1 MALFDFNNKNSAKDL
16 DGGEDQTSIIKLVD
30 SLIES
35 AQKNGA
41 SDIHLDPH
49 EDGILVRMRI
59 DGILQDLYHVPKS
72 IHSEV
77 VSRLKILTGLRTDE
91 HQMAQDGRFRH
102 TFPDNTFVDIRVS
115 ISPTYHGENV
125 VLRLLSDKSQNYT
138 LESLG
143 FSEADQEKIKSA
155 IKKPNGMVLATG
167 PTGSG
172 KTTTLYT
179 LIKMLNSKEISV
191 LTIEDPIEYAIEN
204 VEQIQVNPH
213 AGMTFANGL
222 RTILRQD
229 PNIIMVGEIR
239 DPETATIAVN
249 TALTGTLLLSSLHTN
264 DAATTMPR
272 LMEMGIEPYLV
283 ASTINVAI
291 AQRLVRKIC
300 ENCKKEKKITKA
312 ISESLSGL
320 SLSSPVKIGEIFH
333 TGAGCTKCTGSG
345 YSGRIGI
352 NEVLVADQE
361 IRDAILNRVP
371 SGDIKKIAI
380 KNGMTTMIEDG
391 FNKARKGLTTIEE
404 VLRVINE

>member
-1 MALFDFNNKNSAKDL
+1 MAFFDNTKKDTVKDL
-16 DGGEDQTSIIKLVD
+16 DGTEDQTSIIKLVD
-30 SLIES
+30 GLIES
-35 AQKNGA
+35 AQKNNA
-41 SDIHLDPH
+41 SDIHLDPQ
-49 EDGILVRMRI
+49 EEGILVRMRI

-102 TFPDNTFVDIRVS
+102 IFKDNTFVDIRVS
-115 ISPTYHGENV
+115 VSPTYHGENV
-125 VLRLLSDKSQNYT
+125 VLRLLSDKSQTYT

-143 FSEADQEKIKSA
+143 FSEEDQEKIKIA

-213 AGMTFANGL
+213 AGLTFANGL

-272 LMEMGIEPYLV
+272 LLEMGIEPYLV
-283 ASTINVAI
+283 ASTMNIAI

-300 ENCKKEKKITKA
+300 DNCKKEKKITKT
-312 ISESLSGL
+312 IVDSLSHVQL
-320 SLSSPVKIGEIFH
+320 SKPLKVGEVLFV
-333 TGAGCTKCTGSG
+333 GAGCTKCTGSG
-345 YSGRIGI
+345 YTGRIGI
-352 NEVLVADQE
+352 NEVLVVDQE
-361 IRDAILNRVP
+361 VRDAILARVP
-371 SGDIKKIAI
+371 SGEIKKIAM
-380 KNGMTTMIEDG
+380 KNGMTSMIEDG

-404 VLRVINE
+404 VLRVVNE